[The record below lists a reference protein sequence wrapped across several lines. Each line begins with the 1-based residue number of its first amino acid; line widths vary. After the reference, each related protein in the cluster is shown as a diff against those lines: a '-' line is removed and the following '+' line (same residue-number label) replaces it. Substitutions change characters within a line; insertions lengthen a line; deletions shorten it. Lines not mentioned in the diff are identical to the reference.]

1 AAFTQPAGFTFLLYG
16 RCRTHRLSIASTSSA
31 TWSCTLQLCILD
43 DLRPRVKVFRQFLSR
58 LGSLPW
64 SRQIARTRVVA
75 VRSYS
80 EGPHGR
86 KIRIDKTSGTYI
98 GVTLGALLGGYYV
111 THLESAPETGRRR
124 FMAVTKE
131 QEEWVGKQALEE
143 TLQEFR
149 GRILPFDHPLTQHVR
164 RITRRIIASSNLGH
178 LEGEA
183 PDPEQLI
190 DVWSTSD
197 TVEIPRPPTMRP
209 QTEWVVLVIH
219 DQRLVNAFAA
229 PGLVCVSTGIMPV
242 ARNEEG
248 LAAII
253 GHEIG
258 HVTMRH
264 TAERLSLGK
273 IFLPITG
280 LLLMLG
286 IDPFLSSMLTNYLYS
301 LPHSRA
307 LETEADI
314 IGLKLMSRA
323 CYDPGA
329 APRLVSLFF
338 LPGIMYMRAQHA
350 AECSKIST
358 SSRKRAC
365 PSSSARI
372 RRRRSASR

>member
-1 AAFTQPAGFTFLLYG
+1 M
-16 RCRTHRLSIASTSSA
+16 
-31 TWSCTLQLCILD
+31 
-43 DLRPRVKVFRQFLSR
+43 VFRQFLLR
-58 LGSLPW
+58 SLPW
-64 SRQIARTRVVA
+64 SRQIARTRVVG
-75 VRSYS
+75 VRFYS

-86 KIRIDKTSGTYI
+86 RIRIDKTSGTYI

-164 RITRRIIASSNLGH
+164 RITRRIITSSNLGH

-190 DVWSTSD
+190 DVWSASD
-197 TVEIPRPPTMRP
+197 TVEISRPPTMRP

-229 PGLVCVSTGIMPV
+229 PGLVCVSTGVMPV

-329 APRLVSLFF
+329 APRVFEDLNKLEKESVPKFLSTHPPTPERIAHLKTL
-338 LPGIMYMRAQHA
+338 LPGSYDIYNANPECARLEEMRARGVLGRVRMNIDYGA
-350 AECSKIST
+350 M
-358 SSRKRAC
+358 
-365 PSSSARI
+365 
-372 RRRRSASR
+372 